1 MKKTT
6 TERIP
11 TPEEVQKFEAECLE
25 IEAYLKRKADA
36 KAATIN
42 STPTAEGIRAGMIGD
57 KCNIQ
62 TDSEALVASGPFEA
76 LLRNLNR
83 VTKIV
88 FEEMWVSLPFYVTI
102 VDDPGSTIRLRLD
115 KPGEAYTLLASLPD
129 QPLQFPVDM
138 FIAEKLYPDLLI
150 SGDHYVAMHAN
161 MQEVGDGMVA
171 IGIQTLP
178 MLINEENGRELRKS
192 CETLG

>member
-62 TDSEALVASGPFEA
+62 TDSEAWRRAGGSIESTHSAPSVKPCYSCDTKSITNGSSISPFRVATNA
-76 LLRNLNR
+76 
-83 VTKIV
+83 
-88 FEEMWVSLPFYVTI
+88 W
-102 VDDPGSTIRLRLD
+102 
-115 KPGEAYTLLASLPD
+115 
-129 QPLQFPVDM
+129 
-138 FIAEKLYPDLLI
+138 
-150 SGDHYVAMHAN
+150 
-161 MQEVGDGMVA
+161 
-171 IGIQTLP
+171 
-178 MLINEENGRELRKS
+178 
-192 CETLG
+192 